1 MIAAGTLVEVGQLD
15 DDGTL
20 GAVVQRPKG
29 ELITIT
35 GMTLD
40 ETRAVA
46 QHLFLSVAITIA
58 AGAPP

>member
-15 DDGTL
+15 DQGTL
-20 GAVVQRPKG
+20 GAVVQRTTG

-35 GMTLD
+35 GLTLD

-46 QHLFLSVAITIA
+46 QRLFLSVAITIA